1 MSEHDWKFTGSG
13 PLTKSYWFKCD
24 KCRIID
30 SISESQWL
38 DGLKPNPTNSLC
50 LGRIEEA
57 KEETLQVPKCDSNLD
72 IGISFDEFVDALYRA
87 GWRSVCDAQHTELE
101 KLWNKHVETKS
112 GNPWKDAVLN
122 AMKSY
127 NMDIAHYENE
137 PDNAVCDLL
146 YMHANA
152 EAHRA
157 MMDYFSKEGDSKG

>member
-38 DGLKPNPTNSLC
+38 DGLKPNPINSLC

-57 KEETLQVPKCDSNLD
+57 KEETPQVPKS
-72 IGISFDEFVDALYRA
+72 E
-87 GWRSVCDAQHTELE
+87 
-101 KLWNKHVETKS
+101 
-112 GNPWKDAVLN
+112 NPWRDAVLN

-157 MMDYFSKEGDSKG
+157 MMDYFSKEVDSKG

>member
-1 MSEHDWKFTGSG
+1 MTSHNWKFLVSCPVRGE
-13 PLTKSYWFKCD
+13 YWFRCATCGLVDHVSREQFIK
-24 KCRIID
+24 
-30 SISESQWL
+30 
-38 DGLKPNPTNSLC
+38 GLKPDPPNKPC
-50 LGRIEEA
+50 
-57 KEETLQVPKCDSNLD
+57 
-72 IGISFDEFVDALYRA
+72 
-87 GWRSVCDAQHTELE
+87 LE
-101 KLWNKHVETKS
+101 KPEEVKKE
-112 GNPWKDAVLN
+112 NPWKDAVLN

>member
-1 MSEHDWKFTGSG
+1 MTSHNWKFVESDPVRGE
-13 PLTKSYWFKCD
+13 YWFRCANCGLVD
-24 KCRIID
+24 H
-30 SISESQWL
+30 ISREL
-38 DGLKPNPTNSLC
+38 FIKGLKPDP
-50 LGRIEEA
+50 
-57 KEETLQVPKCDSNLD
+57 SNKP
-72 IGISFDEFVDALYRA
+72 
-87 GWRSVCDAQHTELE
+87 CLE
-101 KLWNKHVETKS
+101 KTEEVKKE
-112 GNPWKDAVLN
+112 NPWKDAVLN

>member
-1 MSEHDWKFTGSG
+1 MSEHEWKFVGNYPVRG
-13 PLTKSYWFKCD
+13 EYWFRCANCGLVD
-24 KCRIID
+24 H
-30 SISESQWL
+30 ISRERFIK
-38 DGLKPNPTNSLC
+38 GLKPDPPNKPC
-50 LGRIEEA
+50 
-57 KEETLQVPKCDSNLD
+57 
-72 IGISFDEFVDALYRA
+72 
-87 GWRSVCDAQHTELE
+87 LE
-101 KLWNKHVETKS
+101 KTEEVKK

>member
-1 MSEHDWKFTGSG
+1 MTRTEALKLRSRLFNQF
-13 PLTKSYWFKCD
+13 L
-24 KCRIID
+24 
-30 SISESQWL
+30 IS
-38 DGLKPNPTNSLC
+38 
-50 LGRIEEA
+50 R
-57 KEETLQVPKCDSNLD
+57 
-72 IGISFDEFVDALYRA
+72 
-87 GWRSVCDAQHTELE
+87 
-101 KLWNKHVETKS
+101 NKHVETKS
-112 GNPWKDAVLN
+112 NNPWKDAVLN

>member
-1 MSEHDWKFTGSG
+1 MSEHDWRYLYCHPHNGEYLFECIHCKYTD
-13 PLTKSYWFKCD
+13 Y
-24 KCRIID
+24 
-30 SISESQWL
+30 ISRSDYL
-38 DGLKPNPTNSLC
+38 AGLKPNPTNSLC

>member
-1 MSEHDWKFTGSG
+1 MIEHEWKFDYCHPHNGEYWYKCKKCGAADWVSRTDHLSG
-13 PLTKSYWFKCD
+13 NFPLLHTPY
-24 KCRIID
+24 
-30 SISESQWL
+30 
-38 DGLKPNPTNSLC
+38 
-50 LGRIEEA
+50 
-57 KEETLQVPKCDSNLD
+57 ETTCSKVVNVEPQVP
-72 IGISFDEFVDALYRA
+72 
-87 GWRSVCDAQHTELE
+87 
-101 KLWNKHVETKS
+101 KS

-122 AMKSY
+122 AMRSY